1 MTGLPKST
9 FFQPPAFVFNRF
21 KLGIQPFTEY
31 FTLLNKNANLKVI
44 LKKNYSLRCFHR
56 IPGRLTLEEQIK
68 FGKGDSWLNSDIKN
82 SSSWLQCMGSKL
94 WQGESWGWV
103 QRVGQKDGFSQTN
116 LDSTWGWAS
125 SMNSPSPGSSSGNGD
140 PPPLRS
146 WGHYNHAMTK
156 CRWHTEPWGWSW
168 IKALPLLPLLHLQA
182 AEFRRQSLRLAAH
195 QDRGRGCESQSFL
208 RMLKQFKV
216 GTAHWE
222 SNLAICRESHTHK
235 YSYPLNQKFHFWEL
249 ILKK

>member
-1 MTGLPKST
+1 M
-9 FFQPPAFVFNRF
+9 
-21 KLGIQPFTEY
+21 
-31 FTLLNKNANLKVI
+31 
-44 LKKNYSLRCFHR
+44 
-56 IPGRLTLEEQIK
+56 PGRLTLEEQTK
-68 FGKGDSWLNSDIKN
+68 FGKGDSWQLRYKEL
-82 SSSWLQCMGSKL
+82 LQFASMH
-94 WQGESWGWV
+94 GEQTLARRVLGWGQW
-103 QRVGQKDGFSQTN
+103 VGQKDGFSQTN
-116 LDSTWGWAS
+116 LDSTWGQAS

-140 PPPLRS
+140 PPPLRP
-146 WGHYNHAMTK
+146 WGHCKHAMTK

-168 IKALPLLPLLHLQA
+168 IKGSAGALPLLPLLHLQA

-208 RMLKQFKV
+208 WVLKPFKV

-222 SNLAICRESHTHK
+222 SNLAICRESHTQK